1 MWDGA
6 NGHTIQ
12 RQASV
17 SIPVSETREAKK
29 NMPCCQNR
37 LWRLICCFYRTKSW
51 EQKTGTLSH
60 LAIDI
65 ANFLGNFYPFSA
77 SINVHYKSLL

>member
-29 NMPCCQNR
+29 TCPVV
-37 LWRLICCFYRTKSW
+37 
-51 EQKTGTLSH
+51 KTDSG
-60 LAIDI
+60 D
-65 ANFLGNFYPFSA
+65 
-77 SINVHYKSLL
+77 

>member
-17 SIPVSETREAKK
+17 SIPEKQKKHALLSKPTLETNLLFLSDEILGAK
-29 NMPCCQNR
+29 NGHTAP
-37 LWRLICCFYRTKSW
+37 
-51 EQKTGTLSH
+51 
-60 LAIDI
+60 
-65 ANFLGNFYPFSA
+65 LGN
-77 SINVHYKSLL
+77 